1 MQHDVLVDGYNVI
14 KNNEMF
20 RAMEIKNRAEARKLL
35 IQQLHR
41 RYRNEMCRVT
51 VVFDG
56 NGAKEEMHHE
66 EHIRVIYSRHGETA
80 DRVIMRLAA
89 EAQAHGHSVEMYS
102 NDQEIRQRVVEHG
115 GQTHTVRQLV
125 TRLNAAPHDVA
136 YRVAYRQE
144 MRRTYGIDPWYKHED
159 DNEDKPSSNHK
170 QHKKKKKKKS
180 SRHL

>member
-35 IQQLHR
+35 IQQLYR

-56 NGAKEEMHHE
+56 NGAKEEVRHE
-66 EHIRVIYSRHGETA
+66 EHIRVIYSCYGETA

-89 EAQAHGHSVEMYS
+89 QARADGHSVEMYS

-144 MRRTYGIDPWYKHED
+144 MRRAYGIDPWYKYED
-159 DNEDKPSSNHK
+159 DREPTSGQK
-170 QHKKKKKKKS
+170 QRKKKKKKKS
-180 SRHL
+180 SRHF